1 MNIIQYQ
8 YPFDPNGVLPSNL
21 ITNENHNITASAGLP
36 YNFIIPRKAPY
47 FADSLVVTHPASGR
61 TLDVGVDYV
70 HSYLFQQQSNTEP
83 FLMVYGGI
91 SLLTTEYDGA
101 VLTLQYQTLG
111 GEYVLPEADILA
123 ILANAHIDPRM
134 TSWDSVALRPG
145 EYHPE
150 AHLHHVSTTM
160 GWDDLVLAVRDLIE
174 KIRVE
179 SSELAALFQAHIDDK
194 TNPHETDL
202 IKLGIERFANVYKAT
217 LSQANL
223 GTNDINYITPFLL
236 RDVLNNTDLITA
248 DRVGLGLV
256 ENFPPATSTEI
267 LLGTIGRYVTSDLLK
282 EFYAR
287 RNGEGATGLWD
298 ISILGNSAT
307 TSRLQTTRRINGTD
321 FNGTANIT
329 TNEWG
334 TTRNVTVGL
343 TTRPVNGASNVSWSL
358 ADIGALPL
366 TGGTTTGFVNLA
378 GSAGVPLNIS
388 FLFNSQNTGLG
399 WGIQETSADGFL
411 RFQTREGTG
420 SWTNRLVLS
429 SDAVTSMNPITAP
442 NFIGAVT
449 GNASTAT
456 ALQTARLING
466 TSFNGTA
473 NITTERWGTNR
484 DITIGAATRSVNG
497 SANVSWSLADIGA
510 PSVTGTG
517 AIGTWNIGISG
528 NAATATILQTA
539 RTINGTSFNG
549 SANITTAN
557 WGTARNITVG
567 DTTKS
572 VNGSAN
578 VSWSRTEMGVPRM
591 TSSVSVGVENT
602 ESCVAY
608 IANPLMGSPDGGLYS
623 HVHSE
628 PWKHQIQGDYRTGQ
642 IALRG
647 KNNGTWQGWRF
658 VLDSGNFN
666 AYSPTLTGAGAS
678 GNWGINITGNAATA
692 TKAIGTTGQLTMRD
706 IRTISP
712 SAITAG
718 HAQFGFTS
726 WGNNNTTPYADFI
739 MMRGYGDVSGGAD
752 NLVVFNK
759 STIGMRIY
767 QQAFGSTN
775 AFATYKDMAFT
786 DGTNATG
793 TWSIS
798 TSGNAATAT
807 ALQTPRLIN
816 RKPFAGTANLDVSE
830 WFHSGRDFPLGTL
843 VTTNINYALAD
854 GEPWCLEVTGNPYHA
869 DNSESFETTA
879 YGYIYNGTIINI
891 GGQHNGA
898 VMHGI
903 IAVNVGGNLC
913 FWWPRYAYWQ
923 GFNVRVYAA
932 TEANHNRVVSITN
945 SADPG
950 GTKRVTISDKLQD
963 KPIRRGQTST
973 FVIPESGRSAGVT
986 WTGLTDD
993 HRIYAERYAGSQSTR
1008 LVIQN
1013 EDDDDDYTV
1022 FRHVLPSGSSPVDTF
1037 EVRRNVVRSNVFFE
1051 HVGMN
1056 RISDGTLKLNQSEVN
1071 YDDFDI
1077 DQLSLMN
1084 WTWSDDERVPAELR
1098 GKPGQGVIA
1107 QEVMKVFP
1115 DCVRES
1121 DEGILR
1127 VDDAM
1132 LATKLSIILLK
1143 KLKKLGL

>member
-329 TNEWG
+329 T
-334 TTRNVTVGL
+334 
-343 TTRPVNGASNVSWSL
+343 
-358 ADIGALPL
+358 
-366 TGGTTTGFVNLA
+366 
-378 GSAGVPLNIS
+378 
-388 FLFNSQNTGLG
+388 
-399 WGIQETSADGFL
+399 ET
-411 RFQTREGTG
+411 
-420 SWTNRLVLS
+420 
-429 SDAVTSMNPITAP
+429 
-442 NFIGAVT
+442 
-449 GNASTAT
+449 
-456 ALQTARLING
+456 
-466 TSFNGTA
+466 
-473 NITTERWGTNR
+473 
-484 DITIGAATRSVNG
+484 
-497 SANVSWSLADIGA
+497 
-510 PSVTGTG
+510 
-517 AIGTWNIGISG
+517 
-528 NAATATILQTA
+528 
-539 RTINGTSFNG
+539 
-549 SANITTAN
+549 

-578 VSWSRTEMGVPRM
+578 VSWSRAEMGVPRM

-602 ESCVAY
+602 ESCVAH
-608 IANPLMGSPDGGLYS
+608 IANPLMGSPNGGLYS
-623 HVHSE
+623 HVHSDA
-628 PWKHQIQGDYRTGQ
+628 WKHQIQGDYRTGQ

-718 HAQFGFTS
+718 HAQFGFTT

-739 MMRGYGDVSGGAD
+739 LMRGYGDASGGAD

-767 QQAFGSTN
+767 QQTFGSTS
-775 AFATYKDMAFT
+775 AFATYKDVAFT

-793 TWSIS
+793 TWNIS
-798 TSGNAATAT
+798 TTGNAATAT

-816 RKPFAGTANLDVSE
+816 RKPFSGTANLDVSE
-830 WFHSGRDFPLGTL
+830 WFHSGRDFTLGTL
-843 VTTNINYALAD
+843 VTTNINYAVAN
-854 GEPWCLEVTGNPYHA
+854 GEPWCLEITGNPFLS

-879 YGYIYNGTIINI
+879 YGYIYNGTITSI
-891 GGQHNGA
+891 GGQHNGT
-898 VMHGI
+898 VMPGI
-903 IAVNVGGNLC
+903 IALNVGGNLC

-932 TEANHNRVVSITN
+932 SEENHNRVVSITN

-963 KPIRRGQTST
+963 KPIRRGQSSA
-973 FVIPESGRSAGVT
+973 FVIPDSGKSAGVT
-986 WTGLTDD
+986 WTGLTD
-993 HRIYAERYAGSQSTR
+993 HHHIYAERYASPESTR
-1008 LVIQN
+1008 LVIESTDN
-1013 EDDDDDYTV
+1013 PEDYTV
-1022 FRHVLPSGSSPVDTF
+1022 FRHSLPSGASPVDTF
-1037 EVRRNVVRSNVFFE
+1037 EIRREVVRSNVFFE

-1084 WTWSDDERVPAELR
+1084 WTWSDDEQVPAELR